1 MKKPSGIKICF
12 SILTSTVVFLFLTFL
27 FSIQS
32 VIENGLQEYINSLSV
47 LILPKILIS
56 LLTGILIC
64 LLNTNSLDN
73 IEKAEVGNKQHG
85 GARFMT
91 EKEERE
97 NYTFVPDGKEKEPG
111 FVVGR
116 KKNTW
121 VIETTDKTIC
131 LNSPP
136 GGGKTKDIFIPTA
149 YYNAKVN
156 KNTGNGASILNID
169 VKNENYRSTGRIYEK
184 CGYNVLCLDF
194 RQPLNSL
201 KFNLMNGVN
210 QEIDQYKASENKDNR
225 LRHYAKAERYSKQIS
240 ASIIKNVMGESK
252 DSASD
257 SLIKQLRDL

>member
-131 LNSPP
+131 FKFSPW
-136 GGGKTKDIFIPTA
+136 
-149 YYNAKVN
+149 
-156 KNTGNGASILNID
+156 
-169 VKNENYRSTGRIYEK
+169 RR
-184 CGYNVLCLDF
+184 
-194 RQPLNSL
+194 
-201 KFNLMNGVN
+201 
-210 QEIDQYKASENKDNR
+210 
-225 LRHYAKAERYSKQIS
+225 
-240 ASIIKNVMGESK
+240 
-252 DSASD
+252 
-257 SLIKQLRDL
+257 